1 MRNEECRAAGY
12 LFLVLLLYMEFAL
25 RGAVESREPRMT
37 RIERMGTDFSSSYN
51 AQSAGSMAGMKKYI
65 RFFCEYQEKSYLCR
79 CKYIKRIKN
88 DMITIPGISPEM
100 IANNLTPAF
109 PTHPGEILKEEIE
122 YRGISQR
129 KLAQN
134 MGIQYSVLNEILNAR
149 RPVTEKTAL
158 LFEAAL
164 GIDAEPLMR
173 LQLKY
178 NMQTARKD
186 TSFMER
192 LAQVRKVAA
201 LL

>member
-1 MRNEECRAAGY
+1 
-12 LFLVLLLYMEFAL
+12 
-25 RGAVESREPRMT
+25 
-37 RIERMGTDFSSSYN
+37 
-51 AQSAGSMAGMKKYI
+51 
-65 RFFCEYQEKSYLCR
+65 
-79 CKYIKRIKN
+79 
-88 DMITIPGISPEM
+88 M